1 MASLLDP
8 AEPEV
13 RAAAD
18 AAREIL
24 IRLRAQPFL
33 ERLDTAMARP
43 SAVIGKVGS
52 DALARTP
59 AQATQARP

>member
-1 MASLLDP
+1 MATFLDP

-24 IRLRAQPFL
+24 TRLGARPFL
-33 ERLDTAMARP
+33 ERLDAASKRRSTPTPERSP
-43 SAVIGKVGS
+43 VQ
-52 DALARTP
+52 DASRV
-59 AQATQARP
+59 